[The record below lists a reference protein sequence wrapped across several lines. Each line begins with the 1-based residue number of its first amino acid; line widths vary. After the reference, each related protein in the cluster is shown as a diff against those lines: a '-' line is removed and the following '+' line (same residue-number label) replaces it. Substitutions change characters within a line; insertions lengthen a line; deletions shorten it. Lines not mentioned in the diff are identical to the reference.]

1 MAVTAVS
8 CPRLPSTLTPWPLL
22 VTADH
27 CTSWPRGMQLREAGL
42 LVPAGRGPV
51 AWPWVFARL
60 DPRAQVLAGQET
72 LERASRHLGKRE
84 VGPSSV
90 GTPSLASWA
99 ASHWLS
105 VAQRLAVSCP
115 DAGLSAL
122 FAGVGASMSV
132 CECGLLPWE
141 KSHFVPSCGTERLV
155 LGPERTFTHPSPLS
169 RVLKETC
176 LSSPSEATALPSC
189 QSPAH
194 SPDPG

>member
-1 MAVTAVS
+1 MS
-8 CPRLPSTLTPWPLL
+8 
-22 VTADH
+22 
-27 CTSWPRGMQLREAGL
+27 
-42 LVPAGRGPV
+42 
-51 AWPWVFARL
+51 
-60 DPRAQVLAGQET
+60 
-72 LERASRHLGKRE
+72 
-84 VGPSSV
+84 
-90 GTPSLASWA
+90 TPSLASWA

-194 SPDPG
+194 SPWKASCAPRVDDPWMAESSVLPGCGCLLHLEKKKKSVCGLRTRIMRSTKIFFKFTVLN